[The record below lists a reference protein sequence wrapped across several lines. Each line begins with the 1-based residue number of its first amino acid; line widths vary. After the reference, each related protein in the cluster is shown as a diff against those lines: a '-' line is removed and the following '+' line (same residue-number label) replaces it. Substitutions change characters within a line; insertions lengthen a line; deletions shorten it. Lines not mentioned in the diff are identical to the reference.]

1 MISMSVRPFT
11 ERASIILLCIIF
23 LTGCSAPAVKNFS
36 NNSLSRSPAALQ
48 QPARLAVFL
57 QLRQSSAPAVTIT
70 LSSVEILAGDSWV
83 PLTSRPVRIDAAQ
96 IGAGQMFVAAHG
108 VPVGTIERLRFVVEK
123 ASIVK
128 GGMEIP
134 LTSTEPVIEMILP
147 TDLDIGK
154 GDSETLFVTWDV
166 LASLQGTTSLTPVMS
181 AVQQA
186 VRLTTDLA
194 YVACPGINT
203 VYVVRTDKNWVVGSF
218 GIQGNPI
225 YLAVDGSQDRL
236 YVLTGNDGDIKV
248 IETTSNKLI
257 DRFKIPLLYD
267 PSFMV
272 MSPDGLWAYIVEKRS
287 EYIYKVDLRSGSL
300 ADRVHLGVETS
311 YVNYLDE
318 QQQLAI
324 SSALANKVLLV
335 DPQNLAILGE
345 ITVGNAPEG
354 VAVWEGQLYIAES
367 RARKVTVYDLNR
379 GVVRNRINV
388 GLTPKRILATANR
401 IFVVNYGDK
410 TISVVQPGQFA
421 AYKEIPLGGT
431 PLEMAVAKN
440 QRWLYVG
447 EKESMGLRIVDP
459 TSGQVAGF
467 IELGAV
473 PLGLSVLQ

>member
-1 MISMSVRPFT
+1 MIARPFT
-11 ERASIILLCIIF
+11 DVSSIILLLIIF
-23 LTGCSAPAVKNFS
+23 LTGCSTPGGKNFG
-36 NNSLSRSPAALQ
+36 NNSLSRSPAVMQ

-57 QLRQSSAPAVTIT
+57 HLRQSSAPAVSIT
-70 LSSVEILAGDSWV
+70 LSSVEILAGEGWV
-83 PLTSRPVRIDAAQ
+83 PLTSRPVTIDAAQ
-96 IGAGQMFVAAHG
+96 IGTGQMFVAGHG
-108 VPVGTIERLRFVVEK
+108 VPVGAIDRLRFVIEN

-128 GGMEIP
+128 GGKEIA
-134 LTSTEPVIEMILP
+134 LTSVEPVIEMILP
-147 TDLDIGK
+147 ADLDIGK

-166 LASLQGTTSLTPVMS
+166 LASLQGTTSLNPVMS
-181 AVQQA
+181 AVQQD

-203 VYVVRTDKNWVVGSF
+203 VYVVRTDKNWVVGSI

-248 IETTSNKLI
+248 IETTSNKMV
-257 DRFKIPLLYD
+257 DRFKIPLIYD

-272 MSPDGLWAYIVEKRS
+272 MSPDGLWGYIVEKRS
-287 EYIYKVDLRSGSL
+287 EYLYKVDLRSGSL
-300 ADRVHLGVETS
+300 ADRVHLGVETG
-311 YVNYLDE
+311 YVNYLNE
-318 QQQLAI
+318 QHKLAV

-335 DPQNLAILGE
+335 DPDSLAILGA

-354 VAVWEGQLYIAES
+354 VAVWEGQLYVAES

-388 GLTPKRILATANR
+388 GLTPKRVLASANR

-421 AYKEIPLGGT
+421 AYKEIHLGGT
-431 PLEMAVAKN
+431 PLEMAVAGN

-447 EKESMGLRIVDP
+447 EKELMGLRIIDP
-459 TSGQVAGF
+459 TSGQVTGF
-467 IELGAV
+467 VELGAV